1 MKRTLPLPSLERL
14 CGIYGL
20 LDSLP
25 ETLGNRV
32 SSRELGRAIGQTAET
47 VRKDIAHM
55 KADIVSAGGYDP
67 AELKGAIASYLGL
80 QEPRRACIAGLG
92 RLGQA
97 ILRYPGFQDAGIEI
111 CAGFDSDTN
120 KLELLASP
128 VPLLPSYRI
137 TEYVQ
142 KEKISLGIIAVPP
155 DQAQITADRLTA
167 GGVRGIVN
175 FTVPVSVPETVNMRH
190 VSVLDELR
198 ILAALAD
205 GADQNIQEK

>member
-1 MKRTLPLPSLERL
+1 MKKPPPLPSLERL

-25 ETLGNRV
+25 ESDRGRV

-80 QEPRRACIAGLG
+80 RETRRACIVGLG

-111 CAGFDSDTN
+111 CAGFDRDTN
-120 KLELLASP
+120 KLELLISP
-128 VPLLPSYRI
+128 IPLLPSHRI
-137 TEYVQ
+137 AEYVRA
-142 KEKISLGIIAVPP
+142 EKISLGIIAVPP
-155 DQAQITADRLTA
+155 DQAQITADRLA
-167 GGVRGIVN
+167 EGGIRGIVN
-175 FTVPVSVPETVNMRH
+175 FTVPVSVPETVSIRH

-198 ILAALAD
+198 ILAALTD
-205 GADQNIQEK
+205 GTA